1 MTPRA
6 RRAVAALMLAAGL
19 CGCAST
25 STPARFHTLVPPLVS
40 AAPASRPAPALRAEV
55 LPVTL
60 PVQVDVAPI
69 VVRLPDD
76 SMRALEHERWIA
88 PLADEIRAALALRID
103 AALAA
108 APAAPTAAAPW
119 RVALDV
125 QRFDSTL
132 GGAASVQAVWTLQ
145 QAGSGV
151 MLRCQ
156 LNDREPVAAGSVALV
171 AGHRLI
177 VERLGDAIGR
187 AVRAAAGGAA
197 PTCA

>member
-1 MTPRA
+1 M
-6 RRAVAALMLAAGL
+6 
-19 CGCAST
+19 
-25 STPARFHTLVPPLVS
+25 
-40 AAPASRPAPALRAEV
+40 
-55 LPVTL
+55 TL

-132 GGAASVQAVWTLQ
+132 GGAASMQAVWSLQ

-151 MLRCQ
+151 LLRCQ
-156 LNDREPVAAGSVALV
+156 VNDREPVAEPAPW
-171 AGHRLI
+171 RWWPDI
-177 VERLGDAIGR
+177 V
-187 AVRAAAGGAA
+187 
-197 PTCA
+197 

>member
-1 MTPRA
+1 MKPRA
-6 RRAVAALMLAAGL
+6 RRAVAALVLTAGL
-19 CGCAST
+19 CGCVST
-25 STPARFHTLVPPLVS
+25 STPARFHTLMPPLVS
-40 AAPASRPAPALRAEV
+40 AAPATRPAPALRAEV

-108 APAAPTAAAPW
+108 APATPTAAAPW
-119 RVALDV
+119 RVALEV

-132 GGAASVQAVWTLQ
+132 GGAASLQAMWSLQ
-145 QAGSGV
+145 QAGSV

-156 LNDREPVAAGSVALV
+156 LNDREPVAAGPVALV

-187 AVRAAAGGAA
+187 AVRAAAGGAT

>member
-1 MTPRA
+1 MKPRA
-6 RRAVAALMLAAGL
+6 RRAVAALLLTAGL

-108 APAAPTAAAPW
+108 APAAPSAAAPW

-156 LNDREPVAAGSVALV
+156 LNDREPVAAGPVALV

-197 PTCA
+197 PMCA

>member
-1 MTPRA
+1 MKPRA
-6 RRAVAALMLAAGL
+6 RRVVAALVLAAGL

-25 STPARFHTLVPPLVS
+25 STPARFHTLMPPLGS
-40 AAPASRPAPALRAEV
+40 AAPATRPAPALRAEV

-108 APAAPTAAAPW
+108 APAMPTAAAPW
-119 RVALDV
+119 RVALEV

-132 GGAASVQAVWTLQ
+132 GGAAGMQAVWSLQ
-145 QAGSGV
+145 QASSV

-156 LNDREPVAAGSVALV
+156 LNDREPVAAGPVALV

-187 AVRAAAGGAA
+187 AVRAAAGGAT

>member
-1 MTPRA
+1 MKPRA
-6 RRAVAALMLAAGL
+6 RRVVAALVLAAGL
-19 CGCAST
+19 CGCASN
-25 STPARFHTLVPPLVS
+25 STPARFHTLMPPLGS
-40 AAPASRPAPALRAEV
+40 AAPATRPAPALRAEV

-108 APAAPTAAAPW
+108 APAMPTAAAPW
-119 RVALDV
+119 RVALEV

-132 GGAASVQAVWTLQ
+132 GGAAGMQAVWSLQ
-145 QAGSGV
+145 QASSV

-156 LNDREPVAAGSVALV
+156 LNDREPVAAGPVALV

-187 AVRAAAGGAA
+187 AVRAAAGGAT

>member
-1 MTPRA
+1 MKPRA
-6 RRAVAALMLAAGL
+6 RRVVAALVLAAGL
-19 CGCAST
+19 CGCASN
-25 STPARFHTLVPPLVS
+25 STPARFHTLMPPLVG

-60 PVQVDVAPI
+60 PVQVDVAQI

-108 APAAPTAAAPW
+108 APAMPTAAAPW
-119 RVALDV
+119 RVALEV

-132 GGAASVQAVWTLQ
+132 GGAAGMQAVWSLQ
-145 QAGSGV
+145 QASSV

-156 LNDREPVAAGSVALV
+156 LNDREPVAAGPVALV

-187 AVRAAAGGAA
+187 AVRAAAGGAT

>member
-1 MTPRA
+1 MKPRA
-6 RRAVAALMLAAGL
+6 RRVVAALVLAAGL
-19 CGCAST
+19 CGCASN
-25 STPARFHTLVPPLVS
+25 STPARFHTLMPPLVG

-108 APAAPTAAAPW
+108 APATPTAAAPW
-119 RVALDV
+119 RVALEV

-132 GGAASVQAVWTLQ
+132 GGAASLQAMWSLQ
-145 QAGSGV
+145 QAGSV
-151 MLRCQ
+151 TLRCQ
-156 LNDREPVAAGSVALV
+156 LNDRQPVAAGPVALV

-187 AVRAAAGGAA
+187 AVRAVAGGAT

>member
-1 MTPRA
+1 MKPRA
-6 RRAVAALMLAAGL
+6 RRVVAALLLTAGL

-40 AAPASRPAPALRAEV
+40 AAPATRPAPALRVEV

-108 APAAPTAAAPW
+108 APAMPIAAAPW

-156 LNDREPVAAGSVALV
+156 LNDRAPVAAGPVALV